1 MYNPYQLTGK
11 TILVTGASSGI
22 GRATAIECS
31 KLGAKLVITA
41 RNEVRLKET
50 LDALEGCDHQMV
62 VADLTN
68 SPDMENLVAA
78 IPELDGLV
86 NDAGIAVMKPVP
98 FIKQR
103 DLEEV
108 VNINTFAPV
117 LLTGAILKKK
127 KLKRNASV
135 VMVSSVASM
144 ASFELGN
151 SIYGLSKAAIKTF
164 AEYCAME
171 VKNKEIRVNSVHPG
185 MVATA
190 MTQNTSLSATGEM
203 DFSKYIMNRCG
214 KPEEIAWAIAYLL
227 SDATR
232 WMTGSQLVIDGGAHL
247 T

>member
-98 FIKQR
+98 FIKRR

-127 KLKRNASV
+127 KLKRR
-135 VMVSSVASM
+135 VM
-144 ASFELGN
+144 
-151 SIYGLSKAAIKTF
+151 
-164 AEYCAME
+164 
-171 VKNKEIRVNSVHPG
+171 
-185 MVATA
+185 
-190 MTQNTSLSATGEM
+190 
-203 DFSKYIMNRCG
+203 
-214 KPEEIAWAIAYLL
+214 
-227 SDATR
+227 
-232 WMTGSQLVIDGGAHL
+232 
-247 T
+247 

>member
-144 ASFELGN
+144 GSFELGN

>member
-31 KLGAKLVITA
+31 KLGAKLVVTA
-41 RNEVRLKET
+41 RNEIRLKET
-50 LDALEGCDHQMV
+50 LDTLEGDGHQMII
-62 VADLTN
+62 ADLIN
-68 SPDMENLVAA
+68 PSDMENLVAG

-144 ASFELGN
+144 GSFELGN

>member
-98 FIKQR
+98 FIKRR

-135 VMVSSVASM
+135 VIVSSVASM
-144 ASFELGN
+144 GSFELGN